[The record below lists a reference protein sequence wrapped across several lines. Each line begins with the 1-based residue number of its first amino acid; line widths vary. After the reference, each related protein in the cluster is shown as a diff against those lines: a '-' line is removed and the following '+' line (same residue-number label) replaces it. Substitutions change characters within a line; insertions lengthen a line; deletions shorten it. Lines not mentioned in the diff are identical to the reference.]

1 MTLSPTQKSK
11 VNVKDGQIRNVVVS
25 ALLIILVVG
34 LIGFL
39 FVEIGL
45 YINSILTMQYIYKIL
60 GV

>member
-25 ALLIILVVG
+25 ALLIILVMG